1 MIGEVENGRLIFI
14 EHLVQSTRPYARLF
28 ARIVFFNPL
37 PILKSSIVPNSEM
50 SKMRLE
56 W

>member
-1 MIGEVENGRLIFI
+1 MIGEVENGRLIFT
-14 EHLVQSTRPYARLF
+14 EHLLQSTRPYARLF
-28 ARIVFFNPL
+28 TCIVFFNPL
-37 PILKSSIVPNSEM
+37 PILKSSVVPNLEM